1 MPSPARSKRIAA
13 ALRWGSS
20 PASCNICS
28 QGFRRNIIHYKRN
41 KAENQQK
48 YALKQPTVAPP
59 SACLWPKNDTSP
71 AGWNGQETS
80 MRLWPWLRHD
90 SEKVVSH
97 YFRLMV
103 KAVLTWRFQLSCSWW
118 ETLLHWSIY
127 LSKNLPIYLFLYL
140 YLHLSLALSLS
151 LFPHSEAYEAY
162 RNK

>member
-1 MPSPARSKRIAA
+1 MPSPARSKRMAA

-28 QGFRRNIIHYKRN
+28 QGFRRNIIHYKRY

-48 YALKQPTVAPP
+48 YALKQPTVAPS
-59 SACLWPKNDTSP
+59 SACLWPKNDISP

-80 MRLWPWLRHD
+80 MRLWPGLRHD

-103 KAVLTWRFQLSCSWW
+103 KAVLTWRFQISGSWW

-127 LSKNLPIYLFLYL
+127 LRIY
-140 YLHLSLALSLS
+140 LSLS
-151 LFPHSEAYEAY
+151 LPLSPSLSRSLSLSLSLSTFRSIWSI
-162 RNK
+162 

>member
-1 MPSPARSKRIAA
+1 MPWPARSKRMDLA
-13 ALRWGSS
+13 ALRGSALALHLATFAVKVS
-20 PASCNICS
+20 GEISSTINV
-28 QGFRRNIIHYKRN
+28 N
-41 KAENQQK
+41 KAENQEK

-71 AGWNGQETS
+71 AGWNRQETS

-103 KAVLTWRFQLSCSWW
+103 KAVLTWGFQISCSWW

-127 LSKNLPIYLFLYL
+127 LRIYLSISLP
-140 YLHLSLALSLS
+140 LSPSLSRSLSLS
-151 LFPHSEAYEAY
+151 LFLSTF
-162 RNK
+162 RSNIWSI